1 MESLKDWFSNR
12 KLKTGDV
19 IKDLL
24 TLNKSSPDMFDQAF
38 RMYCGDVSVENC
50 TVTNASVTNVKG
62 MTGGFVGYT
71 SGEATYILRKCD
83 SGSRRAISLAE
94 YSSGRG
100 TGRFDYDSF
109 EK

>member
-1 MESLKDWFSNR
+1 MFA
-12 KLKTGDV
+12 TGSFAGRIV
-19 IKDLL
+19 
-24 TLNKSSPDMFDQAF
+24 
-38 RMYCGDVSVENC
+38 GDVSVENC

-71 SGEATYILRKCD
+71 SGENLYSRKCD
-83 SGSRRAISLAE
+83 SRSRRAIINLAE